1 MVVLLAPVGNT
12 AHPLDD
18 FAPKL
23 TDSCHVS
30 GITRRGYSAASQPAS
45 ACNDQRLTDDV
56 LQVLDSLGI
65 HFPIIGRTN

>member
-12 AHPLDD
+12 AHALDD

-30 GITRRGYSAASQPAS
+30 GITRRGYSAANPR
-45 ACNDQRLTDDV
+45 RLVTT
-56 LQVLDSLGI
+56 SG
-65 HFPIIGRTN
+65 